1 MLERWARPTARLWN
15 GAAGVVDAFFRAL
28 GRPGKLLQDFLNGSW
43 LGHSVHPV
51 VVDVVVGGSTAAVL
65 LQILIWFGVAD
76 LQVALIWILGLTWL
90 SGLAAMV
97 TGLTDFKDTASGDE
111 RNIVGLHGLVNTIGT
126 LLFIGAFAGLL
137 ADARAL
143 AGGLLVSGFGVLSL
157 GAYIGGHVVFKYGYM
172 VNRNAFAR
180 GKQAKEFTAV
190 LPAADLPEATPVKAM
205 LGATALVVVR
215 RGDLVYA
222 LKETCSHAGGP
233 LSEGQLVGDTIVCPW
248 HASAFRLTD
257 GAVRHGPASTRQVA
271 YRARLNADQVEVQGP
286 LP

>member
-1 MLERWARPTARLWN
+1 MARLWN
-15 GAAGVVDAFFRAL
+15 SAAGAVDACFRAL
-28 GRPGKLLQDFLNGSW
+28 GRPGKLFQDFLNGSW

-51 VVDVVVGGSTAAVL
+51 VVGVVVGGSTAALL
-65 LQILIWFGVAD
+65 LQILIWLGVAD
-76 LQVALIWILGLTWL
+76 LQVALIWITGLTWL

-97 TGLTDFKDTASGDE
+97 SGLTDFKDTASGDE
-111 RNIVGLHGLVNTIGT
+111 RNIVGLHGLINIIGT
-126 LLFIGAFAGLL
+126 LLFIGAFVGLL

-143 AGGLLVSGFGVLSL
+143 AAGLLLSGFGVLSL

-205 LGATALVVVR
+205 LGATALVVIR

-233 LSEGQLVGDTIVCPW
+233 LSEGKLVGDTIVCPW
-248 HASAFRLTD
+248 HGSAFRLTD

-271 YRARLNADQVEVQGP
+271 YRARRNADQVEVQGP